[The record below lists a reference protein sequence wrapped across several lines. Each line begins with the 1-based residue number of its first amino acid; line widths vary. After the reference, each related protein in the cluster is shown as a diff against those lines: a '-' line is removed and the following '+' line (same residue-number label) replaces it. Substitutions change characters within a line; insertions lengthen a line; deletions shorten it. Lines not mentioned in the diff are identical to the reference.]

1 MRTNVKF
8 SILVGVILTVGF
20 AAAVLTSSNERFAG
34 TKSVGPEV
42 RGGHSSGAPK
52 SVYPVGI
59 SSDVKLLIDKWR
71 ALNKACSGESHPD
84 MGICDALD
92 NISRELKKRGWCW
105 GAPLGRPA
113 SDFAWHHCGEFDTD
127 KLR

>member
-1 MRTNVKF
+1 MKTSEKF
-8 SILVGVILTVGF
+8 SILVGVILAIGIVV
-20 AAAVLTSSNERFAG
+20 AVFTSLNEKFGGA
-34 TKSVGPEV
+34 KSVGPQV
-42 RGGHSSGAPK
+42 RGGHPSAAPK
-52 SVYPVGI
+52 SPYPVGA
-59 SSDVKLLIDKWR
+59 SSDDKSLIGKWR
-71 ALNKACSGESHPD
+71 ALNVACSGESHPA

-127 KLR
+127 NLR